1 MQLPL
6 RLLALLTA
14 IPLLPSCTAALAQ
27 SHAEKPNLFE
37 GTPREQV
44 IAQLGKP
51 VKSSSYPKPLRVRD
65 LPDFAGKPRMNHGPA
80 YKLAAHK
87 DEFEVRGWYG
97 GSWTKMDSLSVASGS
112 TLFLL
117 EPFTSSA
124 ALVERSRLSSEKHH
138 VTVWYG
144 SDYRLVHSDW
154 N

>member
-1 MQLPL
+1 MKLPL
-6 RLLALLTA
+6 LLASLT
-14 IPLLPSCTAALAQ
+14 ILPLLPSCTAALAQ

-65 LPDFAGKPRMNHGPA
+65 LPEQAGRPKMNHGPA

-87 DEFEVRGWYG
+87 DEFIVRGWYG
-97 GSWTKMDSLSVASGS
+97 GGWSKMDSLSVASGS

-124 ALVERSRLSSEKHH
+124 ALVERSRLSAEEHH
-138 VTVWYG
+138 VSVWYG
-144 SDYRLVHSDW
+144 TDYRLVHSEW